1 MTNMK
6 LYRDNIAI
14 SVLEDNIDNPLLVV
28 AQACDELLN
37 IDNIN
42 ASFVLCKMNNGVSI
56 SARSFGEINVQI
68 IMEKLGGGGHQ
79 SISATQI
86 KDATIEKAI
95 EMLKE
100 AIDEYFKEEE

>member
-1 MTNMK
+1 M
-6 LYRDNIAI
+6 AI
-14 SVLEDNIDNPLLVV
+14 SILEDEIDNPLLVV

-42 ASFVLCKMNNGVSI
+42 ASFVLCKINNNISI

-79 SISATQI
+79 AISATQI
-86 KDATIEKAI
+86 KDVTIEEAVN
-95 EMLKE
+95 MLKG